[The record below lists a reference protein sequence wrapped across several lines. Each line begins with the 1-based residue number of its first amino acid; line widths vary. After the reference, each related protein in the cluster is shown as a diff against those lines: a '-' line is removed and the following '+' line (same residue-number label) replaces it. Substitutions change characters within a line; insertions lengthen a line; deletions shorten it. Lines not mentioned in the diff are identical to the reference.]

1 MFICIKLR
9 FRYIINLVVIRGLWL
24 VWGLVIN
31 VDRIMRIWVILV
43 IDWFLIGEIRGLLLR
58 KFVFVGMFGV
68 GNNLLL

>member
-1 MFICIKLR
+1 M
-9 FRYIINLVVIRGLWL
+9 
-24 VWGLVIN
+24 IN